1 MAKDFL
7 LAMLFFLAAPLA
19 VAIPK
24 CIGDEELM
32 AEVAAGILFKQGFYA
47 VHCDA
52 LLREGADFTG
62 ESLSSMHR
70 RFMDKFDAHITR
82 YTTTREKLFQRLYG
96 NRWESVMAKDR
107 KIRTRELLLNTR
119 LDADSCGI
127 FRTGMLNRLESDWED
142 FQTRLGRAFSAI
154 RPRLTGCG

>member
-7 LAMLFFLAAPLA
+7 LAMLLFLAAPLA

-96 NRWESVMAKDR
+96 NRWESFMAKDR
-107 KIRTRELLLNTR
+107 KIRTRELLLNIR
-119 LDADSCGI
+119 LDVESCGI
-127 FRTGMLNRLESDWED
+127 FRTGMLTRLASDWED
-142 FQTRLGRAFSAI
+142 FRARLVQAFSAI
-154 RPRLTGCG
+154 RPRFTGCE